1 MKNTLQAFLEE
12 CRAAG
17 SSDEIGLVVDQ
28 IESKTGTMRAERAKM
43 EGQLQEAIVAGR
55 DPGKVYTAIA
65 QADQDLMTLE
75 AARARLRAKSR
86 RRSARQKVIVRSR
99 PS

>member
-1 MKNTLQAFLEE
+1 MKS
-12 CRAAG
+12 G
-17 SSDEIGLVVDQ
+17 WWWSQ
-28 IESKTGTMRAERAKM
+28 IESKTGTMPARRAKM

-75 AARARLRAKSR
+75 AARAGFS
-86 RRSARQKVIVRSR
+86 QKQAEVRKAER
-99 PS
+99 